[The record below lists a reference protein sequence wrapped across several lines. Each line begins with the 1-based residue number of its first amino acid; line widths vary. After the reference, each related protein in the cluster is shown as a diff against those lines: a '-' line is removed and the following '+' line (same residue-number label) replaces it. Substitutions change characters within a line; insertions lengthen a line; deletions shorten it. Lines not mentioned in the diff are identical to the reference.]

1 MVPKSLQK
9 LGGNSKKTPYVHKG
23 PCFRGC
29 IRIFGLLPASLTT
42 LVVAVRGYQ
51 FLGGR
56 EGGLVLILGKK
67 RILIL
72 GEGDGH
78 MKGFEKRGEALGFV

>member
-9 LGGNSKKTPYVHKG
+9 LSGNSKKTPYVHKG

-42 LVVAVRGYQ
+42 LVVAVRGFQ
-51 FLGGR
+51 FLRGKGG
-56 EGGLVLILGKK
+56 GGFGFDSGEEKDFDFRGRRWSHE
-67 RILIL
+67 RI
-72 GEGDGH
+72 
-78 MKGFEKRGEALGFV
+78 